1 MLLSFL
7 FDRELCIMPTHFAC
21 YMIVILIGVLSIVKP
36 RLLVIDTHTIYWP
49 KYTLLI
55 TKYNKEI
62 NKHRMLK
69 RESMNKQLLYHF
81 YYGHNL
87 CFHIAMQYSHLRG
100 MSTKEQYRSYLPKTE
115 YTIKR
120 YCNCLSNI
128 AVLVM
133 LIKLYYVWYIRI
145 FIIYVSA
152 FSIIVFLSNYYS
164 PRSFDCAWSLH

>member
-1 MLLSFL
+1 ML
-7 FDRELCIMPTHFAC
+7 M
-21 YMIVILIGVLSIVKP
+21 
-36 RLLVIDTHTIYWP
+36 
-49 KYTLLI
+49 
-55 TKYNKEI
+55 
-62 NKHRMLK
+62 

-100 MSTKEQYRSYLPKTE
+100 MSTKQEYRSYLPKPE

-133 LIKLYYVWYIRI
+133 LIKLYYDLETCGILLFAKFGTSGY
-145 FIIYVSA
+145 
-152 FSIIVFLSNYYS
+152 L
-164 PRSFDCAWSLH
+164 